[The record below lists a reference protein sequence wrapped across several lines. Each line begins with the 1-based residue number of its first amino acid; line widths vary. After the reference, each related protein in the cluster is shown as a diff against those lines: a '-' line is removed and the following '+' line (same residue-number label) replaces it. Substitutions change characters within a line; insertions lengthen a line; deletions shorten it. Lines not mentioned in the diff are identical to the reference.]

1 MKKTTENENLKS
13 QLTSATEKATEMAKT
28 FTENSTK
35 QFEAAMHAGKT
46 MFEKITKHTPAN
58 HSAEYIKDG
67 IETSIQHTTKWFMES
82 SKIMTGLYD
91 KQVGFMLNSYNHM
104 MDMAGENIAKT
115 KTTETGTASFSN
127 SVDLFLKNIQESSS
141 VMKKMFSNMI
151 DTLTNEADKGFVKEV
166 SDLMQDT
173 YSKQTEQLI
182 KFNKGLL
189 EKGNLESTFKLN
201 KDISE
206 KLQSDL
212 EKNFEASKKIIRSI
226 ADTYTKE
233 NAFSTTKGKK
243 MLDEIF
249 SEIDI
254 VTKNN
259 MKFWTNWFDEVYN
272 TKKQAEAASK
282 TTSTK
287 AVATKTVKNGSHSN
301 N

>member
-1 MKKTTENENLKS
+1 MKKTNETENMKD
-13 QLTSATEKATEMAKT
+13 QLHTATEKATEMAKALA
-28 FTENSTK
+28 ENSAK
-35 QFEAAMHAGKT
+35 QFEAAVHAGKT
-46 MFEKITKHTPAN
+46 MFENMTKHATAN
-58 HSAEYIKDG
+58 HSTEFIKEG
-67 IETSIQHTTKWFMES
+67 IESSIEATTKWFKES
-82 SKIMTGLYD
+82 SKVMTGLYD
-91 KQVGFMLNSYNHM
+91 KQVDFMKSSYNHM
-104 MDMAGENIAKT
+104 MDMAGENMK
-115 KTTETGTASFSN
+115 KVKNTETGAHTFEN
-127 SVDLFLKNIQESSS
+127 GVDLFLKNIQESSS
-141 VMKKMFSNMI
+141 VMKKMFSNMM

-189 EKGNLESTFKLN
+189 EKGNLESTLKLN

-233 NAFSTTKGKK
+233 NTFSTTKGKK

-272 TKKQAEAASK
+272 SKKQAETTTTK
-282 TTSTK
+282 T
-287 AVATKTVKNGSHSN
+287 AATKTTKNGSHSN